1 MGRFAPMQDG
11 ALRADAGCKMQD
23 GALRADAGWGASRRC
38 KMQDAGCKMQ
48 DAR

>member
-1 MGRFAPMQDG
+1 MGRFAPMQD
-11 ALRADAGCKMQD
+11 AGYGMQD